1 MKSLVI
7 NEGDEDP
14 VEGAMSSIASSV
26 LERARGQDQE
36 SWQLLV
42 EFHAPL
48 VYMWCRMKGLDAE
61 TARDVGQEVFAAVV
75 RRIDKFDRNGP
86 RGTFRGWIRT
96 ITENKIR
103 DYWRKKNS
111 QHHAAG
117 GSEAFEALREFPEP
131 DYSKLDDI
139 TADKG
144 FLIRVLNYAKEHIKP
159 AHWEVFWQIAVEE
172 KSAAEVADLN
182 GFERA
187 HVYVIKSRVLRQL
200 RKMFLE
206 SNERM

>member
-1 MKSLVI
+1 MKSLEI
-7 NEGDEDP
+7 KEGNEISVDGTI
-14 VEGAMSSIASSV
+14 SSISSSL

-61 TARDVGQEVFAAVV
+61 TARDVGQDVFAAVA
-75 RRIDKFDRNGP
+75 RGLDKFDRNGP
-86 RGTFRGWIRT
+86 GGTFRGWIRT

-103 DYWRKKNS
+103 DYWRKSNS

-117 GSEAFEALREFPEP
+117 GSKAIEALREFPEP
-131 DYSKLDDI
+131 DYSTLDEG

-144 FLIRVLNYAKEHIKP
+144 FLIHVLNYAKQHIKP
-159 AHWEVFWQIAVEE
+159 AHWQVFWQIAIEE

-206 SNERM
+206 SNEKM